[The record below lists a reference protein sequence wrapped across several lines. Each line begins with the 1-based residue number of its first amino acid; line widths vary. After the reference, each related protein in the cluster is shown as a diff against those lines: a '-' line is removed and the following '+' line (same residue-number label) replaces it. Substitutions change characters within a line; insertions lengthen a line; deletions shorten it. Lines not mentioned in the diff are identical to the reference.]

1 MKEKAFWSSI
11 IGFFVV
17 GLLGTVFHF
26 VYELTG
32 DNAIVG
38 LFVPISESVWEHLK
52 LLYFPYLLYCMAEW
66 AVYGRHIGGF
76 LFSRWAGVLCGL
88 ISIPVLFLIYTS
100 ITGKPIVCIDIL
112 IFFISVALSFWV
124 SLKRILTNKDQHRKN
139 SIGMILLFMPAAVFA
154 IVTLYSYGAI

>member
-1 MKEKAFWSSI
+1 MKAPLYSVLKIIVISI
-11 IGFFVV
+11 IGC
-17 GLLGTVFHF
+17 LNHF
-26 VYELTG
+26 MYEWTG
-32 DNAIVG
+32 NNFLIG
-38 LFVPISESVWEHLK
+38 LFTPVNESIWEHLK